1 MAAQDVRRTSFPT
14 RSDWESE
21 LENSLYVS
29 QAPPTAPRHLETA
42 QEPKFMRDSN
52 RWFGLVFREAGPVV
66 PSTFEVVATNVA

>member
-29 QAPPTAPRHLETA
+29 QAPPTAPRHLGSI
-42 QEPKFMRDSN
+42 QEPKFATESTSL
-52 RWFGLVFREAGPVV
+52 FGLVFREAGPVV